1 MREKGAE
8 ELSEEML
15 AENFPNLK
23 TSLTWRK
30 KDIHLQEAQKALN
43 KINPKRFTHRHIIIK
58 MAQVKERIFKG
69 IKRKND
75 DIYKET
81 PECLLA

>member
-30 KDIHLQEAQKALN
+30 KDIHL
-43 KINPKRFTHRHIIIK
+43 
-58 MAQVKERIFKG
+58 
-69 IKRKND
+69 
-75 DIYKET
+75 
-81 PECLLA
+81 